1 MLIMCLGR
9 SRDCFLRCLVRK
21 NERSDSGWSEY
32 ERAMVSTPSALG
44 SRDFIL
50 RACFPTRHQEDK
62 VPPPFDPQKHGV
74 VH

>member
-1 MLIMCLGR
+1 MKDLILDGPSMRGP
-9 SRDCFLRCLVRK
+9 
-21 NERSDSGWSEY
+21 
-32 ERAMVSTPSALG
+32 MVSTPSVLG

-74 VH
+74 AP